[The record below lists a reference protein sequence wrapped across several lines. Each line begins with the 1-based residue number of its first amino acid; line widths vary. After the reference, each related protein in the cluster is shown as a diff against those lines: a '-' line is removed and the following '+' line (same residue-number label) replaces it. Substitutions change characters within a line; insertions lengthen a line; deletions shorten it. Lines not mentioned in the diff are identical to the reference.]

1 MRTKSEV
8 IDEIASPFLVFHF
21 RVDGSLMWNLAQI
34 SSPCGLMVK
43 ALAFYNLSDLF
54 MSKQGIGGSIPPR
67 GFFLALLD
75 GFPLHL
81 SHIKVNQGHISSLT
95 FKA

>member
-67 GFFLALLD
+67 GFFFGPSGWFSAS
-75 GFPLHL
+75 FE
-81 SHIKVNQGHISSLT
+81 SHQGESRSYQ
-95 FKA
+95 